1 MFAVLA
7 YRSAQKLFDRS
18 SGTWKIY
25 TDRKERVVY
34 NHVYAPA
41 GAPEWAFDR
50 QSLWAA
56 VEAKE
61 KRKDACLAREFEVAL
76 PAELDED
83 QRLLL
88 LEDFI
93 TKVFLQCKLVADLCV
108 HAPDIARGDDPRAH
122 HAHIVCCERRI
133 GPDGFGNKFRDMHS
147 KDYLHDMRR
156 RWMVLVNQHL
166 ARHGHAVR
174 VDHRSLKAQGITREP
189 DQHLGYK
196 AAAIERRGLKSERG
210 EKRRAIARRN
220 AEKQN
225 DLADLAYRAAACL
238 SEAEAREYAIQA
250 GLEDVE
256 DPDFTEIQ
264 DQWGVGQ
271 IGPRL

>member
-1 MFAVLA
+1 MFAVMA
-7 YRSAQKLFDRS
+7 YRSAQKLFDAN

-25 TDRKERVVY
+25 TERKERVVY
-34 NHVYAPA
+34 DRVYAPA
-41 GAPEWAFDR
+41 RAPAWAHDR

-61 KRKDACLAREFEVAL
+61 KRKDACLAREYEVAL

-93 TKVFLQCKLVADLCV
+93 TKVFLRCNLVADVCV
-108 HAPDIARGDDPRAH
+108 HAPDVARGDDPRAH
-122 HAHIVCCERRI
+122 HAHIVCPERRI
-133 GPDGFGNKFRDMHS
+133 GPDGFGNKDRDMHS
-147 KDYLHDMRR
+147 RDYLKDMRR
-156 RWMVLVNQHL
+156 RYGVLVNQHL
-166 ARHGHAVR
+166 ARNGHVAR
-174 VDHRSLKAQGITREP
+174 VDHRSLKDQAIAREP
-189 DQHLGYK
+189 DIHLGYK
-196 AAAIERRGLKSERG
+196 AAAMERRGLKSERG

-225 DLADLAYRAAACL
+225 DLADLAYQAAAGL
-238 SEAEAREYAIQA
+238 SEAEARQYAIEC
-250 GLEDVE
+250 GLEDGD
-256 DPDFTEIQ
+256 DPDFAEIR
-264 DQWGVGQ
+264 DSWGIGQ